1 MPNDRP
7 HWLPERKP
15 FDRMKRKNSAFYNS
29 RVWRA
34 FSERYKWSNPLCRI
48 EGCNEPTAYT
58 DHIKP
63 VNEGGAL
70 YDTRN
75 LQPLCITHNA
85 SKTGK
90 QQGVGGIESQTL

>member
-7 HWLPERKP
+7 YWLPERKP

-29 RVWRA
+29 RAWRA
-34 FSERYKWSNPLCRI
+34 FSERYKWSNPLCCI

-63 VNEGGAL
+63 LNEGGAV
-70 YDTRN
+70 YDTNN
-75 LQPLCITHNA
+75 LQPLCIAHNA

-90 QQGVGGIESQTL
+90 QQGVGGIKSQTR